1 MKTKNCLYID
11 NGKLRLK
18 KTFRFIKEAAME
30 TLNENGKI
38 IVITDNSFFYEIK
51 DAFEDEMKGLIENIY
66 AGNIFLEMCNN
77 YETYCEHLLNLVD
90 SIYSVDE
97 NILIVWNL
105 DNVKQDKA
113 VTKFNDLMSHFENRN
128 IRNLVYIK
136 NKRYDFDTFYNFSK
150 SFDEMVIYN
159 NNKEL
164 VFNKKEEFY
173 KAINFICSYSELKYQ
188 NDNLLFFN
196 NLMTNIPMNY
206 HKDDFQ
212 ENIMSKLIELWNL
225 SFCCMYV
232 SNREHENLIAL
243 ENYYG
248 ITKEHKYY
256 LVNDEDII
264 AFQINTNNK
273 IKKIKS
279 SLYINVNDINNK
291 NVREKFLK
299 LSIKE
304 MIGVYVQYHNYIEGV
319 IWIGKYND
327 SEGSIKTELDYIE
340 SICKTVFSLM
350 QEQTKFFNLRN
361 KFVENEKLK
370 NMGEMAAGIA
380 HDINNILTPIIG
392 SVELLKDKY
401 KEDNVISKQ
410 LKVIEMCTYDVT
422 NIISKLK
429 KLTVSYNNEDVI
441 DVFNVNEVILDAIAL
456 TKNKWLNESIL
467 DGVKINIFTNLDS
480 KERIQGN
487 ITEIREVIINIISNA
502 VDAIEKDG
510 QIRISTVDEDGF
522 VVMEIEDNGIG
533 INEGIKKRIFQPF
546 FTTKGKKGSGLGLS
560 IAHKIIQSIG
570 GNISCKSAENKG
582 TKFIIKM
589 PICNIKKIEE
599 NKISKKICDNFS
611 KCDSFSKNVLVIDD
625 NKDVRNVLFQI
636 IKSVT
641 QCKVRTCDVNSLEDV
656 EMELG
661 RRKYD
666 IVICDFSMP
675 NINGLEV
682 ARKVKEL
689 DKNTYFCL
697 MTGWIGNLNEE
708 KMMFVDEI
716 LSKPL
721 TRDVIENLFIR
732 YENTY
737 SLS

>member
-11 NGKLRLK
+11 NEKLRLK
-18 KTFRFIKEAAME
+18 KTFIFIKETIKK
-30 TLNENGKI
+30 TLNEKGKI
-38 IVITDNSFFYEIK
+38 IIFTDNLFFNETHEIF
-51 DAFEDEMKGLIENIY
+51 DDEMEVLFENINKE
-66 AGNIFLEMCNN
+66 NIFLEICDD
-77 YETYCEHLLNLVD
+77 YEMYFDHLLKLVNN
-90 SIYSVDE
+90 IYSVNN
-97 NILIVWNL
+97 NILVIWNVNNIQKYEIYNRFKKL
-105 DNVKQDKA
+105 I
-113 VTKFNDLMSHFENRN
+113 SCFEHKN
-128 IRNLVYIK
+128 IKNLVYIK
-136 NKRYDFDTFYNFSK
+136 NKKYNFDTFYNFSK
-150 SFDEMVIYN
+150 SFEQIVIYN

-164 VFNKKEEFY
+164 IFNEKEDFY
-173 KAINFICSYSELKYQ
+173 KAINFICSYGELKHQ
-188 NDNLLFFN
+188 NENLLFFN
-196 NLMTNIPMNY
+196 NVMTNIPMNY

-212 ENIMSKLIELWNL
+212 KNIMSKLIELWDLN
-225 SFCCMYV
+225 FCCIYV
-232 SNREHENLIAL
+232 SSKEHENIIAL
-243 ENYYG
+243 DNYYG

-264 AFQINTNNK
+264 SFQIDINNK
-273 IKKIKS
+273 IKKRKNSI
-279 SLYINVNDINNK
+279 YIDVDDINNK
-291 NVREKFLK
+291 KVREKFLK

-304 MIGVYVQYHNYIEGV
+304 MIGVYVEYHNYIEGV
-319 IWIGKYND
+319 IWVGKYKD
-327 SEGSIKTELDYIE
+327 SGVNIEKDLDYIE
-340 SICKTVFSLM
+340 SMCKTVFSLT
-350 QEQTKFFNLRN
+350 QEQRKFFNLRN
-361 KFVENEKLK
+361 KFIENEKLK

-401 KEDNVISKQ
+401 NEDKVISKQ

-429 KLTVSYNNEDVI
+429 KLTVSCSSNDMI
-441 DVFNVNEVILDAIAL
+441 DIFNVNEVILDAIAL

-480 KERIQGN
+480 NERIQGN

-510 QIRISTVDEDGF
+510 QIRISTVDKDDY
-522 VVMEIEDNGIG
+522 VVIEIEDNGVG
-533 INEGIKKRIFQPF
+533 INEGIENRIFQPF

-560 IAHKIIQSIG
+560 IAYKIIQSIG
-570 GNISCKSAENKG
+570 GNIRCKSAKNKG
-582 TKFIIKM
+582 TKFIIKV

-599 NKISKKICDNFS
+599 NKSHKKIG
-611 KCDSFSKNVLVIDD
+611 DSFSKNVLVIDD
-625 NKDVRNVLFQI
+625 NKDVRNVLLQI

-641 QCKVRTCDVNSLEDV
+641 QCKVKTCDVNSLEDV
-656 EMELG
+656 EMELS

-708 KMMFVDEI
+708 KMIFVDEI

-721 TRDVIENLFIR
+721 TREVIENLFVR
-732 YENTY
+732 YENMY

>member
-1 MKTKNCLYID
+1 MDMKTKNCLYID
-11 NGKLRLK
+11 NEKLRLK
-18 KTFRFIKEAAME
+18 KTFIFIKETIKK
-30 TLNENGKI
+30 TLNEKGKI
-38 IVITDNSFFYEIK
+38 IIFTDNLFFNETHEIF
-51 DAFEDEMKGLIENIY
+51 DDEMEVLFENINKE
-66 AGNIFLEMCNN
+66 NIFLEICDD
-77 YETYCEHLLNLVD
+77 YEMYFDHLLKLVNN
-90 SIYSVDE
+90 IYSVNN
-97 NILIVWNL
+97 NILVIWNVNNIQKYEIYNRFKKL
-105 DNVKQDKA
+105 ISCFEDK
-113 VTKFNDLMSHFENRN
+113 N
-128 IRNLVYIK
+128 IKNLVYIK
-136 NKRYDFDTFYNFSK
+136 NKKYNFDTFYNFSK
-150 SFDEMVIYN
+150 SFEQIVIYN

-164 VFNKKEEFY
+164 IFNEKEDFY
-173 KAINFICSYSELKYQ
+173 KAINFICSYGELKHQ
-188 NDNLLFFN
+188 NENLLFFN
-196 NLMTNIPMNY
+196 NVMTNIPMNY

-212 ENIMSKLIELWNL
+212 KNIMSKLIELWDLN
-225 SFCCMYV
+225 FCCIYV
-232 SNREHENLIAL
+232 SSKEHENIIAL
-243 ENYYG
+243 DNYYG

-264 AFQINTNNK
+264 SFQIDINNK
-273 IKKIKS
+273 IKKRKNSI
-279 SLYINVNDINNK
+279 YINVDDINNK
-291 NVREKFLK
+291 KVREKILK

-304 MIGVYVQYHNYIEGV
+304 MIGVYVEYHNYIEGV
-319 IWIGKYND
+319 IWVGKYKD
-327 SEGSIKTELDYIE
+327 SGVNIEKDLDYIE
-340 SICKTVFSLM
+340 SMCKTVFSLT
-350 QEQTKFFNLRN
+350 QEQRKFFNLRN
-361 KFVENEKLK
+361 KFIENEKLK

-401 KEDNVISKQ
+401 NEDKVISKQ

-429 KLTVSYNNEDVI
+429 KLTVSCSSNDMI
-441 DVFNVNEVILDAIAL
+441 DIFNVNEVILDAIAL
-456 TKNKWLNESIL
+456 TKNKWLNGSIL

-480 KERIQGN
+480 NERIQGN

-510 QIRISTVDEDGF
+510 QIRISTVDKDDY
-522 VVMEIEDNGIG
+522 VVIEIEDNGVG
-533 INEGIKKRIFQPF
+533 INEGIENRIFQPF

-560 IAHKIIQSIG
+560 IAYKIIQSIG
-570 GNISCKSAENKG
+570 GNIRCKSAKNKG
-582 TKFIIKM
+582 TKFIIKL

-599 NKISKKICDNFS
+599 NKSHKKIG
-611 KCDSFSKNVLVIDD
+611 DSFSKNVLVIDD
-625 NKDVRNVLFQI
+625 NKDVRNVLLQI

-641 QCKVRTCDVNSLEDV
+641 QCKVKTCDVNSLEEV
-656 EMELG
+656 EMELS

-708 KMMFVDEI
+708 KMIFVDEI

-721 TRDVIENLFIR
+721 TREVIENLFVR
-732 YENTY
+732 YENMY

>member
-1 MKTKNCLYID
+1 
-11 NGKLRLK
+11 
-18 KTFRFIKEAAME
+18 ME
-30 TLNENGKI
+30 VL
-38 IVITDNSFFYEIK
+38 
-51 DAFEDEMKGLIENIY
+51 LENINKE
-66 AGNIFLEMCNN
+66 NIFLEICDD
-77 YETYCEHLLNLVD
+77 YEVYFDHLLKLVNN
-90 SIYSVDE
+90 IYSVNN
-97 NILIVWNL
+97 NILVIWNVNNIQKYEIINKYKKL
-105 DNVKQDKA
+105 ISCFEDK
-113 VTKFNDLMSHFENRN
+113 N
-128 IRNLVYIK
+128 IKNLVYIK
-136 NKRYDFDTFYNFSK
+136 NKKYNFDTFYNFSN
-150 SFDEMVIYN
+150 SFEQIVIYN

-164 VFNKKEEFY
+164 IFNEKEDFY
-173 KAINFICSYSELKYQ
+173 KAINFICSYGELKHQ
-188 NDNLLFFN
+188 NENLLFFN
-196 NLMTNIPMNY
+196 NVMTNIPMNY

-212 ENIMSKLIELWNL
+212 KNIMSKLIELWDLN
-225 SFCCMYV
+225 FCCIYV
-232 SNREHENLIAL
+232 SSKEHENIIAL
-243 ENYYG
+243 DNYYG

-264 AFQINTNNK
+264 SFQIDINNK
-273 IKKIKS
+273 IKKRKNS
-279 SLYINVNDINNK
+279 MYINVDDINNK
-291 NVREKFLK
+291 KVREKFLK

-304 MIGVYVQYHNYIEGV
+304 MIGVYVEYHNYIEGV
-319 IWIGKYND
+319 IWVGKYKD
-327 SEGSIKTELDYIE
+327 SGVNIEKDLDYIE
-340 SICKTVFSLM
+340 SMCKTVFSLT
-350 QEQTKFFNLRN
+350 QEQRKFFNLRN
-361 KFVENEKLK
+361 KFIENEKLK

-401 KEDNVISKQ
+401 NEDKVISKQ

-429 KLTVSYNNEDVI
+429 KLTVSCSSNDMI
-441 DVFNVNEVILDAIAL
+441 DIFNVNEVILDAIAL
-456 TKNKWLNESIL
+456 TKNKWLNGSIL

-480 KERIQGN
+480 NERIQGN

-510 QIRISTVDEDGF
+510 QIRISTVDKDDY
-522 VVMEIEDNGIG
+522 VVIEIEDNGVG
-533 INEGIKKRIFQPF
+533 INEGIENRIFQPF

-560 IAHKIIQSIG
+560 IAYKIIQSIG
-570 GNISCKSAENKG
+570 GNIRCKSAKNKG
-582 TKFIIKM
+582 TKFIIKL

-599 NKISKKICDNFS
+599 NKSHKKIG
-611 KCDSFSKNVLVIDD
+611 DSFSKNVLVIDD
-625 NKDVRNVLFQI
+625 NKDVRNVLLQI

-641 QCKVRTCDVNSLEDV
+641 QCKVKTCDVNSLEEV
-656 EMELG
+656 EMELS

-708 KMMFVDEI
+708 KMIFVDEI

-721 TRDVIENLFIR
+721 TREVIENLFVR
-732 YENTY
+732 YENMY
-737 SLS
+737 SIS

>member
-11 NGKLRLK
+11 NEKLRLK
-18 KTFRFIKEAAME
+18 KTFIFIKETIKK
-30 TLNENGKI
+30 TLNEKGKI
-38 IVITDNSFFYEIK
+38 IIFTDNLFFNETHEIF
-51 DAFEDEMKGLIENIY
+51 DDEMEVLFENINKE
-66 AGNIFLEMCNN
+66 NIFLEICDD
-77 YETYCEHLLNLVD
+77 YEMYFDHLLKLVNN
-90 SIYSVDE
+90 IYSVNN
-97 NILIVWNL
+97 NILVIWNVNNIQKYEIYNRFKKL
-105 DNVKQDKA
+105 ISCFEDK
-113 VTKFNDLMSHFENRN
+113 N
-128 IRNLVYIK
+128 IKNLVYIK
-136 NKRYDFDTFYNFSK
+136 NKKYNFDTFYNFSK
-150 SFDEMVIYN
+150 SFEQIVIYN

-164 VFNKKEEFY
+164 IFNEKEDFY
-173 KAINFICSYSELKYQ
+173 KAINFICSYGELKHQ
-188 NDNLLFFN
+188 NENLLFFN
-196 NLMTNIPMNY
+196 NVMTNIPMNY

-212 ENIMSKLIELWNL
+212 KNIMSKLIELWDLN
-225 SFCCMYV
+225 FCCIYV
-232 SNREHENLIAL
+232 SSKEHENIIAL
-243 ENYYG
+243 DNYYG

-264 AFQINTNNK
+264 SFQIDINNK
-273 IKKIKS
+273 IKKRKNSI
-279 SLYINVNDINNK
+279 YINVDDINNK
-291 NVREKFLK
+291 KVREKILK

-304 MIGVYVQYHNYIEGV
+304 MIGVYVEYHNYIEGV
-319 IWIGKYND
+319 IWVGKYKD
-327 SEGSIKTELDYIE
+327 SGVNIEKDLDYIE
-340 SICKTVFSLM
+340 SMCKTVFSLT
-350 QEQTKFFNLRN
+350 QEQRKFFNLRN
-361 KFVENEKLK
+361 KFIENEKLK

-401 KEDNVISKQ
+401 NEDKVISKQ

-429 KLTVSYNNEDVI
+429 KLTVSCSSNDMI
-441 DVFNVNEVILDAIAL
+441 DIFNVNEVILDAIAL
-456 TKNKWLNESIL
+456 TKNKWLNGSIL

-480 KERIQGN
+480 NERIQGN

-510 QIRISTVDEDGF
+510 QIRISTVDKDDY
-522 VVMEIEDNGIG
+522 VVIEIEDNGVG
-533 INEGIKKRIFQPF
+533 INEGIENRIFQPF

-560 IAHKIIQSIG
+560 IAYKIIQSIG
-570 GNISCKSAENKG
+570 GNIRCKSAKNKG
-582 TKFIIKM
+582 TKFIIKL

-599 NKISKKICDNFS
+599 NKSHKKIG
-611 KCDSFSKNVLVIDD
+611 DSFSKNVLVIDD
-625 NKDVRNVLFQI
+625 NKDVRNVLLQI

-641 QCKVRTCDVNSLEDV
+641 QCKVKTCDVNSLEEV
-656 EMELG
+656 EMELS

-708 KMMFVDEI
+708 KMIFVDEI

-721 TRDVIENLFIR
+721 TREVIENLFVR
-732 YENTY
+732 YENMY